1 MVVRAHGDGTSSRV
15 GNPIAELSLWAQG
28 SGRARLKSVEG
39 RSFKPCRRS
48 SGDRADAHEKR
59 PEHGAIGRGGW
70 NTLRCGK
77 RDTNDGSFQA
87 VA

>member
-1 MVVRAHGDGTSSRV
+1 MVVRTHGGGTSSRV
-15 GNPIAELSLWAQG
+15 GSPIAEPSLWAWG
-28 SGRARLKSVEG
+28 SGRARRKSVEG

-48 SGDRADAHEKR
+48 SGDRADAYEKR
-59 PEHGAIGRGGW
+59 PEHGEIGRGGW

-77 RDTNDGSFQA
+77 CDTNDGSFRA